1 MKFMP
6 LVLVSALVL
15 AACSPHPGAGNWT
28 AIGKNTAGIPA
39 LTLSYDG
46 RALFTT
52 TNPKASWH
60 CFWSAAGKR
69 EATLDCTSSA
79 NPDQEVEYRFRV
91 SAQGEGTLLRQD
103 RVLGRFRRTEGKP
116 EIP

>member
-1 MKFMP
+1 MKF
-6 LVLVSALVL
+6 
-15 AACSPHPGAGNWT
+15 
-28 AIGKNTAGIPA
+28 
-39 LTLSYDG
+39 
-46 RALFTT
+46 LFTT

-69 EATLDCTSSA
+69 EATLDCTSST

-103 RVLGRFRRTEGKP
+103 RVLGRFRRTEIRGARAGQGSPAIFDRISDRKRSEP
-116 EIP
+116 ETAFSVRMEKNRLDGNF